1 MHWASLK
8 GFADIAEM
16 ILEKNPNIELLDAV
30 NQQ

>member
-1 MHWASLK
+1 MHWAALK

-16 ILEKNPNIELLDAV
+16 ILEKNANIELLDAV